1 MDVSIV
7 IRTLNEAE
15 HLPALLAGIAQQ
27 SYAGG
32 AIETVLVDSGSTDGT
47 LEIAERFGAH
57 IIHIKREDFSFGRS
71 LNMGCDA
78 ATGDAL
84 VFVSGHCIPLDPFW
98 IANLVGPLGAGIAAY
113 SYGRQVGGE
122 TTKFSESRIFAKY
135 FPKESKIPQQGFFC
149 NNANAAI
156 LKRDWEKFRF
166 DEQLTGLEDMH
177 LAKQLVGAGRAVAY
191 IAEAP
196 VNHLHNESWP
206 QVKRR
211 FEREAIA
218 LQQIMPEVHVSFVDF
233 LRYTAAAILLDFGAA
248 LEARRLRKVAMDIMR
263 YRTMQFWGSYR
274 GSHITRQLSHKAR
287 ENYFYPS

>member
-274 GSHITRQLSHKAR
+274 GSHITRQLSRKAR

>member
-248 LEARRLRKVAMDIMR
+248 LEERRLRKVAMDIMR

-274 GSHITRQLSHKAR
+274 GSHITRQLSRKAR